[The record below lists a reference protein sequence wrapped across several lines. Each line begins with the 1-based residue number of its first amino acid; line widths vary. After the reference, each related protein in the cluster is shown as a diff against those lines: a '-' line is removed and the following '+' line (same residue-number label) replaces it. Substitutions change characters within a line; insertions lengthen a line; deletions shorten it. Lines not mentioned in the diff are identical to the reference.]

1 MKIKHNDDLYKTFI
15 LIEKFL
21 YKFRIYNNIIILF
34 ENANF
39 KAAKCGLTKT
49 QMAKAKNIN
58 GS

>member
-15 LIEKFL
+15 LIKTFL
-21 YKFRIYNNIIILF
+21 YKFRIYNIIILF

>member
-1 MKIKHNDDLYKTFI
+1 MKIKHNNDLYKTFI

-21 YKFRIYNNIIILF
+21 YKFRIYNNIILF
-34 ENANF
+34 GNANF
-39 KAAKCGLTKT
+39 KAAKCGLAKT